1 MAAVRLVST
10 LNEGPVPRKSTPSV
24 LIVIFGASG
33 DLAKRKLLPALFHL
47 WNEDS
52 LPESLRILAYARTQF
67 SDAAYRDEALKSLIE
82 HAGDMQEGDVDK
94 EACRR
99 FVEQIEYQTGA
110 YDDPAA
116 FEALAENIATI
127 DKAHNKAGNHLFY
140 LATPPNV
147 FIAITENLANAGL
160 ASSASGGWTR
170 LIIEKPFGHDLAS
183 AHALNQHLHKNFA
196 EDQVFRIDHYLGK
209 ETVQNIFV
217 LRFGN
222 GIFEP
227 IWNRNYVDHVQ
238 ITVAET
244 LGIGER
250 GGYYDRSGALR
261 DMVQNHMMQVMAL
274 TAMEPPVG
282 MDAKSIRDQ
291 KVNLLRSVQRIAPA
305 DVERFAVRG
314 QYSGGGADGRKVTAY
329 LKTPEVE
336 PDSTTETFVAWRVGI
351 DNWRWQGVPFYLRTG
366 KALASKLTEVNIV
379 FRKPPLML
387 VDNGN
392 SPMQMPNNVL
402 SLRIQPD
409 EGITLTFDAKKP
421 GPVVEAERVQMD
433 FSYLKAFGAQRG
445 ESYERLILDAL
456 LGDSTLFIR
465 HDEVEVAWDRV
476 TALLDGWEKQEKAAK
491 ALGTTMRLPQYRP
504 GTWGPAAADELLKR
518 DGRYWRNNG
527 VKR

>member
-1 MAAVRLVST
+1 M
-10 LNEGPVPRKSTPSV
+10 PRESIPSV

-33 DLAKRKLLPALFHL
+33 DLVKRKLLPALFHL
-47 WNEDS
+47 WSEES
-52 LPESLRILAYARTQF
+52 LPESLHILGFARTEF
-67 SDAAYRDEALKSLIE
+67 SDAAYREEALKSLVE
-82 HAGDMQEGDVDK
+82 HARDANEEKVD
-94 EACRR
+94 EESCRR

-110 YDDPAA
+110 YDDPSA
-116 FEALAENIATI
+116 FAALAKRVAAI
-127 DKAHNKAGNHLFY
+127 DKAHNTAGNHLFY

-147 FIAITENLANAGL
+147 FMPITENLASAGL
-160 ASSASGGWTR
+160 ARSAAGGWTR

-183 AHALNQHLHKNFA
+183 AHALNEHLHKNFD
-196 EDQVFRIDHYLGK
+196 EDQVFRIDHFLGK

-250 GGYYDRSGALR
+250 GGYYDKSGALR
-261 DMVQNHMMQVMAL
+261 DMIQNHLLQVMAL

-291 KVNLLRSVQRIAPA
+291 KVNLLRSVQRIAPS

-314 QYSGGGADGRKVTAY
+314 QYAGGRVNGHEVTSY
-329 LKTPEVE
+329 LDTPEVE
-336 PDSTTETFVAWRVGI
+336 PDSTTETYVAWRVGI

-387 VDNGN
+387 VDDGN
-392 SPMQMPNNVL
+392 NPLQMPNNVL
-402 SLRIQPD
+402 TLRIQPD
-409 EGITLTFDAKKP
+409 EGITLSFDAKKP
-421 GPVVEAERVQMD
+421 GPLVEAERVQMD

-445 ESYERLILDAL
+445 EAYERLLLDAL

-476 TALLDGWEKQEKAAK
+476 TALLEGWAQQEEAAK
-491 ALGTTMRLPQYRP
+491 ARGAPLRLPQYRP
-504 GTWGPAAADELLKR
+504 GSWGPAAADELLKR
-518 DGRYWRNNG
+518 DGRHWRNNG
-527 VKR
+527 SQS

>member
-1 MAAVRLVST
+1 M
-10 LNEGPVPRKSTPSV
+10 PSV

-47 WNEDS
+47 WSEES
-52 LPESLRILAYARTQF
+52 LPESLRILGYARSEY
-67 SDAAYRDEALKSLIE
+67 SDAAYHKEALKGLTE
-82 HAGDMQEGDVDK
+82 HAGEVHNGDLD
-94 EACRR
+94 EESFRR
-99 FVEQIEYQTGA
+99 FVEQIEYQSGD

-116 FEALAENIATI
+116 FQALADRIAKI
-127 DKAHNKAGNHLFY
+127 DEAHNQAGNHLFY

-147 FIAITENLANAGL
+147 FMSITENLAAAGL
-160 ASSASGGWTR
+160 ATSEGGGWTR
-170 LIIEKPFGHDLAS
+170 LIIEKPFGHDLES
-183 AHALNQHLHKNFA
+183 AHTLNQHLHKNFA

-291 KVNLLRSVQRIAPA
+291 KVNLLRSVQRIAPE

-314 QYSGGGADGRKVTAY
+314 QYAGGRVNGEEIASY
-329 LKTPEVE
+329 LETPEVD
-336 PDSTTETFVAWRVGI
+336 PDSTTETYVAWRVGI

-387 VDNGN
+387 VDDSNN
-392 SPMQMPNNVL
+392 PLQMPNNVL

-421 GPVVEAERVQMD
+421 GNLVEAERVQMD

-445 ESYERLILDAL
+445 EAYERLILDAL

-476 TALLDGWEKQEKAAK
+476 TALLDGWKMQEEAAAK
-491 ALGTTMRLPQYRP
+491 RGAPLRLPQYRP
-504 GTWGPAAADELLKR
+504 GSWGPTAADELLKR

-527 VKR
+527 IQS

>member
-1 MAAVRLVST
+1 M
-10 LNEGPVPRKSTPSV
+10 PRQSIPSV

-47 WNEDS
+47 WSEEA
-52 LPESLRILAYARTQF
+52 LPESLRILGYARTHF
-67 SDAAYRDEALKSLIE
+67 SDAAYREETFKSLIE
-82 HAGDMQEGDVDK
+82 HAGEAHDGELDE

-99 FVEQIEYQTGA
+99 FVEQIDYQTGA

-116 FEALAENIATI
+116 FQALATRIAEI
-127 DKAHNKAGNHLFY
+127 DAAHNTAGNHLFY
-140 LATPPNV
+140 LATPPDV
-147 FIAITENLANAGL
+147 FMPITENLAAAGL
-160 ASSASGGWTR
+160 ENSPANGWTR
-170 LIIEKPFGHDLAS
+170 LIIEKPFGHDLES
-183 AHALNQHLHKNFA
+183 AHALNQHLHKHFA

-238 ITVAET
+238 ITVAEA
-244 LGIGER
+244 LGIGQR

-261 DMVQNHMMQVMAL
+261 DMVQNHMLQVMAL

-291 KVNLLRSVQRIAPA
+291 KVNLLRSVQRIAPE

-314 QYSGGGADGRKVTAY
+314 QYAGGRVNGSEVTGY
-329 LKTPEVE
+329 LATPEVE
-336 PDSTTETFVAWRVGI
+336 PGSPTETFVAWRVGI

-366 KALASKLTEVNIV
+366 KALTNKLTEVNIV

-387 VDNGN
+387 VEDGN
-392 SPMQMPNNVL
+392 SPVQTPNNVL

-409 EGITLTFDAKKP
+409 EGIALTFDAKKP
-421 GPVVEAERVQMD
+421 GPLVEAERVQMD
-433 FSYLKAFGAQRG
+433 FSYLKAFGVQRG
-445 ESYERLILDAL
+445 EAYERLILDAL
-456 LGDSTLFIR
+456 QGDSTLFIR

-476 TALLDGWEKQEKAAK
+476 TAVLEGWKLQEEEAK
-491 ALGTTMRLPQYRP
+491 RKGAPLRVPQYRP
-504 GTWGPAAADELLKR
+504 GSWGPAAADELLKR

-527 VKR
+527 GNA